1 MDTLRTSV
9 LQAAKQE
16 DTRQDQR
23 NTGAAAAASAAATA
37 SELGVDGDTLMPGAT
52 ASSRSDS
59 SNRAAVDPGEGKDA
73 GEDADNYELDAGMS
87 RRGNSG
93 GSGGGKRKRDAG
105 AGAVAAGTAAGE
117 ADGASG
123 GGGRGDAKRVRRE
136 KNWRIQKELKDYA
149 RDPLPNIS
157 AGPVEDDL
165 FHWQAT
171 LLGPSETP
179 YEGGIFF
186 LDISYPA
193 DYPFKPPKVKFNTKI
208 YHPNINSNGGICV
221 DILQDRWSPSC
232 TISKLLLSICSLLD
246 DPNPDHALVPEIA
259 RLYKSNP
266 KQYEKTAKE
275 WTRKYAM

>member
-37 SELGVDGDTLMPGAT
+37 SELGVDGDTLMPGAS

-73 GEDADNYELDAGMS
+73 GEDDRRFGMS

-117 ADGASG
+117 ANGASG
-123 GGGRGDAKRVRRE
+123 GGGRGDAKRVRGGPSR
-136 KNWRIQKELKDYA
+136 RIQWELKDYLQ
-149 RDPLPNIS
+149 DPPPNCS

-171 LLGPSETP
+171 HLGPSETP

-193 DYPFKPPKVKFNTKI
+193 DYPSKPPKVKFNTKI

-221 DILQDRWSPSC
+221 DILQDQWSPVL